1 MEEQYNISLKTID
14 GLNATIASLSEAH
27 RKGRIGQIAW
37 FLTILY
43 LYGSNCVVNF
53 RLLYLA
59 VSKVFCTFVS
69 QFEA

>member
-1 MEEQYNISLKTID
+1 MKTKE
-14 GLNATIASLSEAH
+14 LEYSFHVKNW
-27 RKGRIGQIAW
+27 RIGQIAW

-59 VSKVFCTFVS
+59 VCKVFCTFVS